1 MPSLTDFTDP
11 EAFSLHS
18 PVEQL
23 HLVLQ
28 SSWMNFYPA
37 GGAKKKS
44 CTGCPGGHLDP
55 SRCNIWQ
62 LVNVLECAG
71 V

>member
-1 MPSLTDFTDP
+1 MPLVTDFTDP

-37 GGAKKKS
+37 GGAKKKAA
-44 CTGCPGGHLDP
+44 LVVQEA
-55 SRCNIWQ
+55 IWTR
-62 LVNVLECAG
+62 AG
-71 V
+71 VTSGSS